1 MNLFHLMKD
10 LLVVEER
17 FDYNDTIQ
25 KIDLIQDFLRNIIH
39 SKEFIKYKS
48 IYRIIDDFSILV
60 LVF

>member
-1 MNLFHLMKD
+1 MKD

-39 SKEFIKYKS
+39 SKEFRKY
-48 IYRIIDDFSILV
+48 
-60 LVF
+60 

>member
-1 MNLFHLMKD
+1 MKD